1 MKKFPYFSRDGAKCL
16 FKKQDIGA
24 TCCGYKT
31 IKKGSEEALQEA
43 VAEVGPISVGIDA
56 SHESFQLYKKG
67 LYYEPGNNE
76 ICTMNQYI
84 SETVPSAFR
93 LLFTIP

>member
-1 MKKFPYFSRDGAKCL
+1 MKKILYFSRDGAKCL

-67 LYYEPGNNE
+67 LYYEPGKDKYYE
-76 ICTMNQYI
+76 QID
-84 SETVPSAFR
+84 F
-93 LLFTIP
+93 